1 MDAGGEVP
9 KSTTYQLDSSSRDL
23 QYRPATDLPA
33 LRPSHRE
40 ALQASLLT
48 ANDSLLCWA
57 EGSRVWSQDSGRP
70 QCVQDLGQPVVSLAL
85 RKDCGMLAVATG
97 SQLLAQDLDK
107 GALMMAVVGQEPG
120 FRMVAW
126 HPYEQRMLGVV
137 YKTDLVV
144 YQMSEQ
150 SDQVE
155 PAKTKTLPQTAA
167 ILGFA
172 FSPDSAKIVTV
183 ALEGGLIRTFDLQSE
198 ASVFEVRPHAFS
210 PLFTNSLVTAH
221 LQGKSLLTIGKSLNE
236 LVLWNWSKKEKEQ
249 TLNISA
255 FTPELVTI
263 FQSRCYLVDPQSKA
277 LAIVAIGEVG
287 PGLRFTSVSDYML
300 ETNAIK
306 AVEVRVSQKGET
318 ELILLGN
325 GTLEVF
331 PLKDIPAVGETTP
344 KGKSRSDRRKK
355 PSASPQVPSDQLQL
369 LQRRL
374 EELQSRLD
382 SGAMLSSIQNQVDKV
397 INEYMEKLSNII
409 KDEQQKIQVSMKV
422 LLAQAFKE
430 QFQSAILPLFEA
442 AVKEMFTQ
450 ATLAFQEGV
459 KEFTERNALEEAH
472 FQSVMQHMKSSVE
485 ATTELTSKLGKLAF
499 KQLKRVND
507 AELKLAEKAATLP
520 QAKPE
525 PRFVEEVPAL
535 KLELDRLLRNEEF
548 EAAVLLVLS
557 ESDERVIYKVL
568 RVLNP
573 GALYALKPLSNGLS
587 LRLCHRIL
595 THFPARDELPEYL
608 LWLQEICKNV
618 VLKSEDPNIVQ
629 NILEMMVSRSKN
641 SPELTSA
648 KETFFSKIMQDMQER
663 RR

>member
-9 KSTTYQLDSSSRDL
+9 KSTAYQLDSSSRDL

-40 ALQASLLT
+40 VLQASLLT

-70 QCVQDLGQPVVSLAL
+70 QCVQNLGQAVVSLTL
-85 RKDCGMLAVATG
+85 RKDSAVMAVATA
-97 SQLLAQDLDK
+97 SQLLVQDLDK
-107 GALMMAVVGQEPG
+107 GVLMMAVTGREQG

-126 HPYEQRMLGVV
+126 HPHEQRILGAV
-137 YKTDLVV
+137 YNTDLVV
-144 YQMSEQ
+144 YQISEQ
-150 SDQVE
+150 SDQIE
-155 PAKTKTLPQTAA
+155 PAKTKTLPQAGA
-167 ILGFA
+167 IVGFS
-172 FSPDSAKIVTV
+172 FSSETAKIVTV
-183 ALEGGLIRTFDLQSE
+183 ALEGGLIRIVDIQSE
-198 ASVFEVRPHAFS
+198 ALIFDVRPHALS
-210 PLFTNSLVTAH
+210 PLFTNSLFTAH

-236 LVLWNWSKKEKEQ
+236 LSIWNWAKKEKEQ
-249 TLNISA
+249 TLNITA
-255 FTPELVTI
+255 FTPELVTV
-263 FQSRCYLVDPQSKA
+263 FQGRCYLFDPQSKN
-277 LAIVAIGEVG
+277 LAIVAIGETGQGV
-287 PGLRFTSVSDYML
+287 RFTSVSDYLL

-306 AVEVRVSQKGET
+306 ALEVRVNTAGET
-318 ELILLGN
+318 ELVLLGN

-331 PLKDIPAVGETTP
+331 PLRDILPTGEITP
-344 KGKSRSDRRKK
+344 KGKSSRSDKRKK
-355 PSASPQVPSDQLQL
+355 PSSASLPSDQLQL
-369 LQRRL
+369 LHRHI
-374 EELQSRLD
+374 EELQVRLD
-382 SGAMLSSIQNQVDKV
+382 SGAMLGSIQDQVDKV

-450 ATLAFQEGV
+450 ATMAFQEGV
-459 KEFTERNALEEAH
+459 REFTERNSLEEAH
-472 FQSVMQHMKSSVE
+472 FQSVMQHMKASVE
-485 ATTELTSKLGKLAF
+485 ATTELTNKLGKLAF

-507 AELKLAEKAATLP
+507 AELKLAERAPILP
-520 QAKPE
+520 QAKFE
-525 PRFVEEVPAL
+525 PRVIEEVPAL

-548 EAAVLLVLS
+548 EAAILLVLS
-557 ESDERVIYKVL
+557 ESDERVVYKVL
-568 RVLNP
+568 RLLNP
-573 GALYALKPLSNGLS
+573 GALYSLKPLSNRLS
-587 LRLCHRIL
+587 LSLCHRIL
-595 THFPARDELPEYL
+595 THFPSREELPEYL

-663 RR
+663 RS

>member
-1 MDAGGEVP
+1 
-9 KSTTYQLDSSSRDL
+9 
-23 QYRPATDLPA
+23 
-33 LRPSHRE
+33 
-40 ALQASLLT
+40 
-48 ANDSLLCWA
+48 
-57 EGSRVWSQDSGRP
+57 
-70 QCVQDLGQPVVSLAL
+70 
-85 RKDCGMLAVATG
+85 
-97 SQLLAQDLDK
+97 
-107 GALMMAVVGQEPG
+107 
-120 FRMVAW
+120 
-126 HPYEQRMLGVV
+126 
-137 YKTDLVV
+137 
-144 YQMSEQ
+144 
-150 SDQVE
+150 
-155 PAKTKTLPQTAA
+155 
-167 ILGFA
+167 
-172 FSPDSAKIVTV
+172 
-183 ALEGGLIRTFDLQSE
+183 
-198 ASVFEVRPHAFS
+198 
-210 PLFTNSLVTAH
+210 
-221 LQGKSLLTIGKSLNE
+221 
-236 LVLWNWSKKEKEQ
+236 
-249 TLNISA
+249 
-255 FTPELVTI
+255 
-263 FQSRCYLVDPQSKA
+263 
-277 LAIVAIGEVG
+277 
-287 PGLRFTSVSDYML
+287 ML

-355 PSASPQVPSDQLQL
+355 PSPQVPSDQLQL